1 MDDKTQGAARRRI
14 GKVAATPIFCL
25 AFLCW
30 ALAASPWTAAR
41 RRTALVALTVVACG
55 AWTLVRT
62 TGVDG
67 DLSPDFAPR
76 WGTTAE
82 ERFLASPAAAEPAA
96 PTIALDAEGQ
106 TPAAAWPG
114 LRGPSRDGVLPGVRV
129 GADWSSTP
137 PRVLWRHQVGPGW
150 SSFAVAGDRLYTQEQ
165 RGDDEAV
172 VSYDAA
178 TGEPVWL
185 HADPARFWEAMA
197 GAGPRATPTLSDG
210 KVFALGA
217 TGVLNALDAADG
229 SRLWQRRIADDTGAP
244 VPQWGFS
251 ASPLL
256 VDGLVVVHGGAPEG
270 KAVVAYDAA
279 TGEPRWHA
287 PAGPLSYSSVHETT
301 LGGQRQRQ
309 RPAPAAPG
317 PGPAARALGPRGRGA
332 GEGRAVRVH
341 RGRALPR
348 HRRQDLEP
356 SRAGRRRPLRPQ
368 RRADGGG
375 NAAGRLARRSPYDL
389 TEQRPPTAAGSQR
402 RRPQR

>member
-341 RGRALPR
+341 RGARASTPSTAR
-348 HRRQDLEP
+348 PGTIPCWSTASSTSATP
-356 SRAGRRRPLRPQ
+356 SRWRR
-368 RRADGGG
+368 
-375 NAAGRLARRSPYDL
+375 
-389 TEQRPPTAAGSQR
+389 
-402 RRPQR
+402 